1 MARRNRT
8 DIEDKNAIY
17 HIIVKG
23 LEGINIFADDGD
35 RNKFLQ
41 FLQKMINI
49 HRVILFSY
57 VLMDTHFHLLL
68 RTEEANLSQA
78 MQFLNSSY
86 AHWFNYKHI
95 RKGHLF
101 QDRYKS
107 HLILSPLYLY
117 NVASYI
123 SLNPV
128 EAEIVNSPEE
138 YRWSSFRYFS
148 SASSPSPSHP
158 SHLPNNSP
166 PAWLKVEEFL
176 KFCNTNAYGFVH
188 FVKESMGKKDI
199 EESLQEISQSKSR
212 FPKNIDNI
220 IDKINLQFGD
230 IKTNKNLRNLLVYL
244 LVKKGYRIKEI
255 SNFLNL
261 SKQAVIK
268 IGKKTEKNLAT
279 DSIYSFWLEIIK
291 SRILS

>member
-8 DIEDKNAIY
+8 EIEYKNAIY

-23 LEGINIFADDGD
+23 MEGIDIFTDSMD

-41 FLQKMINI
+41 LLQKM
-49 HRVILFSY
+49 VISHKIQFFSY
-57 VLMDTHFHLLL
+57 VLMNTHFHLLIK
-68 RTEEANLSQA
+68 TNEANLSQA

-86 AHWFNYKHI
+86 AHWFNFRHI

-128 EAEIVNSPEE
+128 EAGIVDSPEE
-138 YRWSSFRYFS
+138 YKWSSFKYYAS
-148 SASSPSPSHP
+148 VSSPSS
-158 SHLPNNSP
+158 SRLPNDSP
-166 PAWLKVEEFL
+166 PSWLQIEEFL
-176 KFCNTNAYGFVH
+176 KFCNTSADEFTH
-188 FVKESMGKKDI
+188 FVKENMRNKNVEK
-199 EESLQEISQSKSR
+199 SLNELSQVKNK
-212 FPKNIDNI
+212 FPKKIETI
-220 IDKINLQFGD
+220 LEKINLHLGD
-230 IKTNKNLRNLLVYL
+230 LKTNKNLRNLLIYL
-244 LVKKGYRIKEI
+244 LIKEGYRVKEI
-255 SNFLNL
+255 SNFINL
-261 SKQAVIK
+261 TKQSILK
-268 IGKKTEKNLAT
+268 ISKKTEKDLNT
-279 DSIYSFWLEIIK
+279 DFIYALWLDIIK

>member
-8 DIEDKNAIY
+8 EIEDKNAIY

-23 LEGINIFADDGD
+23 VEGIDIFTDNID

-41 FLQKMINI
+41 LLQKMATPYKIQF
-49 HRVILFSY
+49 FSY
-57 VLMDTHFHLLL
+57 VLMNTHFHLLL
-68 RTEEANLSQA
+68 KTEEANLSQA

-86 AHWFNYKHI
+86 AHWFNIRHI

-107 HLILSPLYLY
+107 HPILSPLYLY

-128 EAEIVNSPEE
+128 EAGMVNSPEE
-138 YRWSSFRYFS
+138 YKWSSFKYYA
-148 SASSPSPSHP
+148 SASSPSPSR
-158 SHLPNNSP
+158 LTNNSP
-166 PAWLKVEEFL
+166 PSWLKVEEFL
-176 KFCNTNAYGFVH
+176 TFCNTSADEFIY
-188 FVKESMGKKDI
+188 FVKENMRNKDV
-199 EESLQEISQSKSR
+199 EKSLRELSKVKNK
-212 FPKNIDNI
+212 FPKNIETI
-220 IDKINLQFGD
+220 PEKINLYLGD
-230 IKTNKNLRNLLVYL
+230 IKANKNLRNLLIYL
-244 LVKKGYRIKEI
+244 LVKRGYRLKEI

-261 SKQAVIK
+261 TKQAVLK
-268 IGKKTEKNLAT
+268 ISKKTEEDLTT
-279 DSIYSFWLEIIK
+279 DSKYAFWLEIIK

>member
-8 DIEDKNAIY
+8 EIEDKNAIY

-23 LEGINIFADDGD
+23 VEGIDIFTDDLD

-41 FLQKMINI
+41 LLKKMVTPYKIQ
-49 HRVILFSY
+49 FFFY
-57 VLMDTHFHLLL
+57 VLMNTHFHLLL
-68 RTEEANLSQA
+68 KTEEANLSRA

-86 AHWFNYKHI
+86 AHWFNFRHI

-128 EAEIVNSPEE
+128 EAGIVNSPEE
-138 YRWSSFRYFS
+138 YKWSSFKYYASAS
-148 SASSPSPSHP
+148 SSSPSPSR
-158 SHLPNNSP
+158 LTNNSP
-166 PAWLKVEEFL
+166 PSWLKVEEFL
-176 KFCNTNAYGFVH
+176 NFCDINAEELIH
-188 FVKESMGKKDI
+188 FVKENMRNKNI
-199 EESLQEISQSKSR
+199 EKSLHELSQMKNKS
-212 FPKNIDNI
+212 PKNIETI
-220 IDKINLQFGD
+220 LEKINLYLGD
-230 IKTNKNLRNLLVYL
+230 IKTNKNLRNLLIYL
-244 LVKKGYRIKEI
+244 LVKKGYRLKEI

-261 SKQAVIK
+261 TKQAILK
-268 IGKKTEKNLAT
+268 ISKKTEKDLTT
-279 DSIYSFWLEIIK
+279 DSIYAFWLEIIK
-291 SRILS
+291 SQVLS